1 MKIVAI
7 VITELFF
14 SILAGIPADVAA
26 MGPQGHFRCGFTDYM
41 WPTSAEDTPTATG
54 NGTME
59 FDSDGNGKFTAGSMS
74 EHQADDTRTFGEKAC
89 TFQLVSGEYHMN
101 TPSAGT
107 STLAWKL
114 QLGGDNHCGATFRN
128 APNIGFTESARDYAI
143 FSGTGNFF
151 ISQDGSSK
159 WISASAI
166 GVSIGSCSQVH

>member
-1 MKIVAI
+1 MKNPSVFIV
-7 VITELFF
+7 VLCFT
-14 SILAGIPADVAA
+14 ILATALASIAA
-26 MGPQGHFRCGFTDYM
+26 TGLQGHFRCGFTDYM
-41 WPTSAEDTPTATG
+41 WPTSPEDAPTATG

-59 FDSDGNGKFTAGSMS
+59 FESDGNGKFTAGSMS

-89 TFQLVSGEYHMN
+89 TFQLVSGEYHLS

-114 QLGGDNHCGATFRN
+114 QPGGDSHCGAALRN

-151 ISQDGSSK
+151 ISQDGGSK